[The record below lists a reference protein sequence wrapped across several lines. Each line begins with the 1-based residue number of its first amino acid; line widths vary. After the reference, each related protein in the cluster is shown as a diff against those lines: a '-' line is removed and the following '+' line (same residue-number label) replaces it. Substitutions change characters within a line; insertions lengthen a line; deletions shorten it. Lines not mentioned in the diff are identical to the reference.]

1 MPLINNLNSSSV
13 GSLLFESGGDQ
24 ETQAVRDMFASFKD
38 PRAPNASP
46 KPSPK
51 GDMVTTEL
59 GSRSSQ
65 LNGKASGI
73 QPGAS
78 QARSSFRASL
88 MRGPYANS
96 LGKERRGFV
105 LTSDLWMSQNKA
117 LLLHAGPAE
126 VAWTLGL
133 RASTEDIK
141 DGRAHYMQSRSSS
154 TRTGRTYFNLPTAAF
169 TFQSGNILPIPI
181 DAVFGTSGPSFNPAT
196 GEVVDK
202 NTKTVGASTPY
213 GLQDFYYFMDLVNQD
228 PLIPSG
234 PNEGAHNYLWVFYT
248 SRQFPQIVL
257 KGFIE
262 PDGISWADSAE
273 SPNGFTWSASMSV
286 YESLPEMWDSGE
298 MLSSYADFDFTLF

>member
-1 MPLINNLNSSSV
+1 MPLINNLDSSALETLFQGNNS
-13 GSLLFESGGDQ
+13 
-24 ETQAVRDMFASFKD
+24 VREANAQPTSTK
-38 PRAPNASP
+38 RATT
-46 KPSPK
+46 KLT
-51 GDMVTTEL
+51 TTEKHID
-59 GSRSSQ
+59 GTG
-65 LNGKASGI
+65 NGL

-78 QARSSFRASL
+78 QSRASFISAT

-105 LTSDLWMSQNKA
+105 LTSDLWISQNKA
-117 LLLHAGPAE
+117 LMLHAGPSE

-141 DGRAHYMQSRSSS
+141 DGRAHYMQSRSSAA
-154 TRTGRTYFNLPTAAF
+154 GRTYFNLPTAAF
-169 TFQSGNILPIPI
+169 TFQTGNILPIPI
-181 DAVFGTSGPSFNPAT
+181 SVTAGTSGPANPVQDPQT
-196 GEVVDK
+196 GKVVEGPQA
-202 NTKTVGASTPY
+202 VAIPY

-262 PDGISWADSAE
+262 PEGVSWSDSAE
-273 SPNGFTWSASMSV
+273 APNSFTWSASMAV
-286 YESLPEMWDSGE
+286 YESAPEIWNAGAT
-298 MLSSYADFDFTLF
+298 LQSYTDFEFTLF